1 VSRLGDWWRSANA
14 KPQATVRDPGRA
26 TIAYP
31 ELDRRELEAFGRCET
46 YLLREVVEARS
57 WGRAVDARGV
67 PFPTNG
73 WLIMPDRM
81 LEVYRHLAAADTDW
95 GRAASG

>member
-1 VSRLGDWWRSANA
+1 MSRLGDWWRSANA

-26 TIAYP
+26 TI

-46 YLLREVVEARS
+46 YLLREIVEARS

-73 WLIMPDRM
+73 WLIMRDRM
-81 LEVYRHLAAADTDW
+81 LEVYPHLAAADADW